1 MRGVARIGGADR
13 DPVTARGRAEGDCTA
28 LRTERLTPMRT
39 YVRMTTD
46 PAPWLSSAPGP
57 WVTMARTRGI
67 VEVWARDGERHLVR
81 STGEIEFERV
91 VEGHDAAQ
99 RLAVELAERLG

>member
-1 MRGVARIGGADR
+1 
-13 DPVTARGRAEGDCTA
+13 
-28 LRTERLTPMRT
+28 
-39 YVRMTTD
+39 
-46 PAPWLSSAPGP
+46 
-57 WVTMARTRGI
+57 MARARGI